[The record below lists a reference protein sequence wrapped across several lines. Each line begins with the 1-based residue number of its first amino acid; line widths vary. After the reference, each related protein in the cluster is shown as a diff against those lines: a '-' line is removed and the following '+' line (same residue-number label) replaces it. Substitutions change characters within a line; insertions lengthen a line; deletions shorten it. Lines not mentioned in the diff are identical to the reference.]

1 MSFEVYIHADGK
13 RMRCG
18 YTTGTCAALA
28 AAGAARLL
36 LSGTVPETVSLLTP
50 KGITVCVPMD
60 RCAMV
65 GQAAEASVIKDA
77 GDDIDVTAGMPVVAR
92 VEKIPSGIVID
103 GGVGVGRVTK
113 PGLDQPVG
121 EAAINSVP
129 RHMITQAV
137 TEVCEQTGYDG
148 GLLVTISA
156 PRGEELAKKT
166 FNPQLG
172 IVGGISIL
180 GTSGIVEP
188 MSRQALIDT
197 IAVEL
202 RQVASQGDGRLILT
216 PGNYG
221 TDYLT
226 AQGWDRLG
234 VPIVKCSNFI
244 GAALDETALQGFQ
257 KVLLVGHA
265 GKLLKLAGGIMDTH
279 SRSADCRT
287 ELLCAHAAICGAD
300 THTCRAVMQAATTDA
315 AMEILDVAG
324 LRHDVLDSLCQ
335 AVDRQLQRRAAE
347 AYEIGAIIF
356 SNVYGHL
363 CSTPKGTELLSAWG
377 GRLPGS

>member
-1 MSFEVYIHADGK
+1 MSFEYYIHADGK

-36 LSGTVPETVSLLTP
+36 LTGKAPESVSLLTP
-50 KGITVCVPMD
+50 KGITVCVPLD
-60 RCAMV
+60 ECRAD
-65 GQAAEASVIKDA
+65 GQAALASVIKDA
-77 GDDIDVTAGMPVVAR
+77 GDDIDVTSGMPVVAR
-92 VEKIPSGIVID
+92 VEKIPEGIVID
-103 GGVGVGRVTK
+103 GGEGVGRVTK

-129 RHMITQAV
+129 RRMITQAV
-137 TEVCEQTGYDG
+137 TEVCEQAGYDG
-148 GLLVTISA
+148 GLLVTVSA
-156 PRGEELAKKT
+156 PRGVELAKKT

-197 IAVEL
+197 IAVEM
-202 RQVASQGDGRLILT
+202 RQAAAQGDGRLILT

-221 TDYLT
+221 EDYLA
-226 AQGWDRLG
+226 AQGWDKLG
-234 VPIVKCSNFI
+234 VPVVKCSNFI
-244 GAALDETALQGFQ
+244 GQALDEAALQGFRD
-257 KVLLVGHA
+257 VLLVGHA
-265 GKLLKLAGGIMDTH
+265 GKLFKLAGGIMDTH

-287 ELLCAHAAICGAD
+287 ELLCAHAAVCGAD

-315 AMEILDVAG
+315 AMDILDVAG
-324 LRHDVLDSLCQ
+324 LQQAVLDSVCL
-335 AVDRQLQRRAAE
+335 AVDKHLQHRVGD
-347 AYEIGAIIF
+347 AYRIGAVIF
-356 SNVYGHL
+356 SNVRGRL
-363 CSTPKGTELLSAWG
+363 CSTPDGDALLREWG
-377 GRLPGS
+377 EKSE